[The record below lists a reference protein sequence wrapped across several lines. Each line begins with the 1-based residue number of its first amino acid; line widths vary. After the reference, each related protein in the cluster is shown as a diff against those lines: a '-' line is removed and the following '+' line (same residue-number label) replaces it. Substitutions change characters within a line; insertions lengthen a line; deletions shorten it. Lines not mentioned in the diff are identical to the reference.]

1 MIMTPSLAL
10 HSQPKDFITHMRSRD
25 GSRSDSKFEKE
36 VVLPTLD
43 QQDVCLHAWADARFC
58 VENMAEHAQFFA
70 LQIPQGL
77 APREHD
83 QAAQFEVKFKAL
95 FAKIV
100 AEGPPQEK
108 NLKSFCE
115 AVINEIKPF
124 IAFKAACYEAQ
135 CDGKLYCLIYPLA
148 FEHTQREAKRWCLR
162 MQQLCL
168 GGAEFDR
175 AEVCT
180 FWTGCMDEDAR
191 FIAHQ
196 LDPDEYALIDACMKT
211 SSVFRHLNRGGT
223 GGVVASLVGEVGEPG
238 SVVVSLVK
246 NQRTYEIMSC
256 AEAMLDLKTKL
267 CRDIEAG
274 RVKSMM
280 IPAMADHLRRES
292 VKFVDELRRAM

>member
-1 MIMTPSLAL
+1 MKPNLAL
-10 HSQPKDFITHMRSRD
+10 HTQPKDFVIHLRSRD
-25 GSRSDSKFEKE
+25 GSRSESKFEKE
-36 VVLPTLD
+36 VILPAFD
-43 QQDVCLHAWADARFC
+43 QQDACLHAWADARFAA
-58 VENMAEHAQFFA
+58 ENMAEHAQFFA

-83 QAAQFEVKFKAL
+83 LAAQFEVKFKAL
-95 FAKIV
+95 FARIV
-100 AEGPPQEK
+100 AEGPPQPDK
-108 NLKSFCE
+108 LKSFCE
-115 AVINEIKPF
+115 SVAREIKPF
-124 IAFKAACYEAQ
+124 IAFKASCHEAQ
-135 CDGKLYCLIYPLA
+135 VSGKLYCLIYPLA

-162 MQQLCL
+162 LEQLSL
-168 GGAEFDR
+168 GDAEFDR
-175 AEVCT
+175 TEVCT

-196 LDPDEYALIDACMKT
+196 LDPDEYGLIDACMKT

-246 NQRTYEIMSC
+246 NQKTYEILSC

-292 VKFVDELRRAM
+292 VKFVDELKRAV